1 MIASIDPSTING
13 NIHVPAA
20 KSAMQ
25 RACALALLNNGET
38 IIYNPGNSNDDN
50 VSINLI
56 KELGAS
62 VKVDTEKIIVNSSG
76 KIRSN
81 SIINCG
87 ESGLS
92 LRMFAPIA
100 ALSNSDV
107 LINGSGSLLKRPMH
121 FMDDVFPSLN
131 VKTVSQNGFLP
142 IKLTGPL
149 IPANISIDGSQSSQ
163 YLTGLLFAFAKAAQQ
178 PVCIKVN
185 DLKSKP
191 YIDLSLQMLAH
202 FGYDVSHQA
211 YQDFNIKPVDPK
223 EKNLAYHTEA
233 DWSSASFLLVAGAIA
248 GSVSL
253 HGPNIHS
260 VQADKMIVN
269 VLQQCNANITIEKNN
284 ISVKSGNALQAFEFD
299 ATDSPDLF
307 PPLVVLATYCNG
319 DSTIKGVSRL
329 AAKESNRAETL
340 QDVFSKMGVTIIV
353 ENDKM
358 HIKGGGGVQSAI
370 VASHHDHRI
379 AMACAIAG
387 LGATGKIIIHDAEA
401 ANKSY
406 PAFYDHLKILGA
418 SVSLSEL

>member
-1 MIASIDPSTING
+1 MIATIDPSTING

-38 IIYNPGNSNDDN
+38 IIYDPGNSNDDHAA
-50 VSINLI
+50 INII
-56 KELGAS
+56 KELGAT
-62 VKVDTEKIIVNSSG
+62 VNNDRGKLIVNSSG
-76 KIRSN
+76 QVKAN

-100 ALSNSDV
+100 ALSNSTV

-121 FMDDVFPSLN
+121 FMDEVFPSLN

-142 IKLTGPL
+142 IKITGPL
-149 IPANISIDGSQSSQ
+149 IPGNISIDGSQSSQ

-178 PVCIKVN
+178 TVCIKVN

-191 YIDLSLQMLAH
+191 YIDLSLQMLAQ
-202 FGYDVSHQA
+202 FGYDVSHDN
-211 YQDFNIKPVDPK
+211 YQDFYIKPVDQK
-223 EKNLAYHTEA
+223 QKNIVYHTET
-233 DWSSASFLLVAGAIA
+233 DWSSASFLLVAGAIG

-253 HGPNIHS
+253 QGLNIHS
-260 VQADKMIVN
+260 VQADKAIVD
-269 VLQQCNANITIEKNN
+269 VLQQCNANIIIEENN
-284 ISVKSGNALQAFEFD
+284 ISVKKGNTLQSFEFD

-307 PPLVVLATYCNG
+307 PPLVVLAAYCNG
-319 DSTIKGVSRL
+319 TSTIKGVSRL

-340 QDVFSKMGVTIIV
+340 QDVFSKMGITIIV
-353 ENDKM
+353 ENDNM
-358 HIKGGGGVQSAI
+358 HIKGGGTIHAAI
-370 VASHHDHRI
+370 VSSHHDHRI

-387 LGATGKIIIHDAEA
+387 LGVKEKIVIHHAEA
-401 ANKSY
+401 VNKSY
-406 PAFYDHLKILGA
+406 PAFYDHLKMLGA
-418 SVSLSEL
+418 SVSLSE